1 MNQFT
6 GIVASNI
13 LFSLGWILIAWTNR
27 SGFTAVLIGTTLALI
42 WGGHWLAISQLFGS
56 LISQG
61 PVDARTAAMWN
72 LGTCAAAFMPAA
84 LAAVF
89 TSRRVHLN
97 ARVVFL
103 FIFVWSGDLIVTPL
117 LISGFHAWFTAQWIV
132 IVAFGAMIL
141 ALPFRRRRV
150 GEG

>member
-27 SGFTAVLIGTTLALI
+27 SGFAAVLIGTTLALI
-42 WGGHWLAISQLFGS
+42 WVGHWFAISQLFGD

-72 LGTCAAAFMPAA
+72 LGTCAAAFIPAA
-84 LAAVF
+84 LAAVL
-89 TSRRVHLN
+89 TSRRVHPN

-103 FIFVWSGDLIVTPL
+103 FIFVWSGGLIVTPL
-117 LISGFHAWFTAQWIV
+117 LISGFHGWFTAQWIV

-141 ALPFRRRRV
+141 ALPFTRRRV